1 MFCPQCRSQ
10 EIINKDITPIYECF
24 DCGYMFNEDKLSL
37 YEGNVVDY
45 PEEKQS
51 FTVLEF
57 IFDKND
63 LISSVILIYLVVFP
77 FLLGFLI

>member
-10 EIINKDITPIYECF
+10 EIINKDITPIYECS
-24 DCGYMFNEDKLSL
+24 DCGYMFDEDNLL
-37 YEGNVVDY
+37 IYEENVINY
-45 PEEKQS
+45 PEKKQS
-51 FTVLEF
+51 FTVFEL

-63 LISSVILIYLVVFP
+63 LIDSIILIYLVIFP

>member
-24 DCGYMFNEDKLSL
+24 DCGYMFNDDNISQ

-45 PEEKQS
+45 HEEKQS
-51 FTVLEF
+51 FTLFEL

>member
-24 DCGYMFNEDKLSL
+24 DCGYMFNEDNLSL

-63 LISSVILIYLVVFP
+63 LISSLILIYLVVFP

>member
-24 DCGYMFNEDKLSL
+24 DCGYMFNEDNLSL
-37 YEGNVVDY
+37 YERNVVDY

>member
-1 MFCPQCRSQ
+1 MFCPQCRSH
-10 EIINKDITPIYECF
+10 EIIYKHITPIYECF
-24 DCGYMFNEDKLSL
+24 DCGYMFNEDNLSL